1 MDIDPDIRSDRR
13 CILLVANIIAKLDR
27 KREELE
33 IQEKD
38 LKRVD
43 NLLKS
48 LQQQRAVIVKEINDL
63 EYEITELE
71 EEME

>member
-1 MDIDPDIRSDRR
+1 MSN
-13 CILLVANIIAKLDR
+13 ILAKLDR

-43 NLLKS
+43 NLIKS

>member
-13 CILLVANIIAKLDR
+13 CILLLANILANLDR

-48 LQQQRAVIVKEINDL
+48 LQQQRAIIVKDINDL

-71 EEME
+71 EELE

>member
-1 MDIDPDIRSDRR
+1 M
-13 CILLVANIIAKLDR
+13 LVANILAKLDR
-27 KREELE
+27 KRQELE

-48 LQQQRAVIVKEINDL
+48 LQQQRAVIVKDIKDL

>member
-13 CILLVANIIAKLDR
+13 CILLLANILANLDR